1 MKTIERVALA
11 TMFKEEHLD
20 SIMEV
25 VGYTPN
31 PTIAIEKLLG
41 IYKEPV
47 FNTKGLKY
55 KYGKSQEQIEL
66 TLESVD
72 YWKEEV
78 TCSYMYQPQKG
89 LYIHK
94 DVDETLV
101 NADNYK
107 EYELQ
112 YDDDNVVKYININF
126 GDMVIRKDVCSFR
139 EWSEC
144 TYNYDKHESIL

>member
-11 TMFKEEHLD
+11 TMFKEEQLD

-41 IYKEPV
+41 IYVQPE
-47 FNTKGLKY
+47 FRAIGLKS
-55 KYGKSQEQIEL
+55 KNGKSQEQIEL

-72 YWKEEV
+72 YWQEQV
-78 TCSYMYQPQKG
+78 YYSYMHQPQRG
-89 LYIHK
+89 VYIHK

-112 YDDDNVVKYININF
+112 YEDDVKYIYINF
-126 GDMVIRKDVCSFR
+126 GDMVVRKDVCSFR
-139 EWSEC
+139 EWSEY
-144 TYNYDKHESIL
+144 TYEYDKRESIL

>member
-11 TMFKEEHLD
+11 TMFKEEQLD

-41 IYKEPV
+41 IYEEPV
-47 FNTKGLKY
+47 FTTKGLKY
-55 KYGKSQEQIEL
+55 KNGKSQEQIEL

-72 YWKEEV
+72 YWQEQV
-78 TCSYMYQPQKG
+78 YYSYMHQPQRG
-89 LYIHK
+89 VYIHK

-112 YDDDNVVKYININF
+112 YEDDDVRYININF
-126 GDMVIRKDVCSFR
+126 GDMVVRKDVCSFR
-139 EWSEC
+139 EWSEY
-144 TYNYDKHESIL
+144 TYDYDKRASILL

>member
-11 TMFKEEHLD
+11 TMFKDEQLD

-41 IYKEPV
+41 IYVQPE
-47 FNTKGLKY
+47 FRAIGLKS
-55 KYGKSQEQIEL
+55 KNGKSQEQIEL

-72 YWKEEV
+72 YWQEQV
-78 TCSYMYQPQKG
+78 YYSYMYQPQKG

-112 YDDDNVVKYININF
+112 YEDDDVKYIYINF
-126 GDMVIRKDVCSFR
+126 GDMAVRKDVCSFR
-139 EWSEC
+139 EWSEY
-144 TYNYDKHESIL
+144 TYEYDKRESIL